1 MLPPEEYFGNIE
13 YKKSIIN
20 KNNNRLEELATQM
33 NFRLNEGNGTA
44 NYYLGINDD
53 GTISNISSD
62 DLKNTIINFKIICNK
77 IKARITKIEYINT
90 YCRIKI
96 YRKLV
101 KEKNIIILLLGP
113 SKSGKTS
120 FLSNLIKRQIGLNN
134 NIFMMKHKHEIETGK
149 TSSFNYHRFKFNKIN
164 YIFIDTPGD
173 YKYIKTTNKI
183 INQSRFNLV
192 LMFYQK
198 QNWSLED
205 YYQKIFFKRKTNVLR
220 INYLSKYNVF
230 LKYNNMQLINR
241 KDFFKN
247 VKKKISKIN
256 NNIKTGRKFN
266 IISNTITDIGTI
278 VTGFVESGKFK
289 TDEILNYN
297 EKKIKLK
304 SIHFNEKEIDS
315 ISQNNYCSFLISN
328 KVKIKNGYLI

>member
-13 YKKSIIN
+13 YKQSIIN

-289 TDEILNYN
+289 TDETLNYN
-297 EKKIKLK
+297 GKKIKLK